1 MAKFPPYVLSP
12 DGTERQNMTFTLFSR
27 GFRRLESRKSAH
39 LCLWIFSEEDSAV
52 KIHQID
58 SRRRRNFLYSP
69 SRRVF
74 DLLWPPFNVPTG
86 ALAASPKVILTGS
99 YISSCAEKFDT
110 SGPEARTPWREEKQN
125 RNACALNCHI
135 SGETSQ
141 IKGSVEPRTPELQRK
156 DAKPGCECGWYVCMC
171 VCVPLVW
178 IVLVIWKQK
187 QQPAALE
194 LTHQV
199 GGSSIFDVLSP
210 SWSSLDRVSWP
221 WVLASRQYFSVI
233 FFTPHINSPTGWRSR
248 KKKAS
253 ITLIFNKL

>member
-156 DAKPGCECGWYVCMC
+156 DAKPGCECGWC
-171 VCVPLVW
+171 VCVLNRH
-178 IVLVIWKQK
+178 I
-187 QQPAALE
+187 AATDPSVHKLY
-194 LTHQV
+194 LT
-199 GGSSIFDVLSP
+199 
-210 SWSSLDRVSWP
+210 R
-221 WVLASRQYFSVI
+221 FS
-233 FFTPHINSPTGWRSR
+233 
-248 KKKAS
+248 
-253 ITLIFNKL
+253 